1 MDRLPTVLFKDC
13 SDLWCPLNSL
23 YWSQQTNIL
32 VSKHP
37 NSCVHEIVSI
47 YCPQCLTRYTEDES
61 TSFNNRCSVC
71 KVCPFCSSTLSAD
84 GDNLVCGMCFWTC
97 PKEKSQPVNIFPE
110 KLSFNRILSRYK
122 EKDVDDAHQKLKD
135 LTSQR
140 SNMASDPKVLW
151 QMEDLRKKLDASLS
165 PDDESEAIEQAA
177 LAGYCQDREAQ
188 EASDHKKGQRY
199 PAAVPLRSKRTIRGR
214 LQDVSAATGSSSSM
228 LTGAAGRM
236 NILVQ
241 PKTLPLEGDS
251 SLKVQRGKWWV
262 KDASAIHDVPFVSV
276 VQLPCRQKQ
285 TPSTASAASTAATI
299 ELCFTNPKE
308 VATSIRFFLKSGI
321 EQQVDGDG
329 ANTNTITTAT
339 TIPSDPSCSYVALD
353 PITGS
358 ATRFDSV
365 PAAQLLRYDA
375 ATETESNSNYDS
387 SCARHG
393 GTAAYYEVPLAAYE
407 DELLKDASAE
417 EQQVQVLVQVQAVG
431 EGEAGT
437 GSKAQGEA
445 ARYPPL
451 QVHRPQ
457 QGSSSSSSS
466 SPSPGTTEVDEPV
479 FGNWGFRAVHN
490 KSYVRIPITLPAAPF
505 HTDSRGQEQEVVQ
518 LQLTGVIKMGKT
530 DVTFPIK
537 VLFPL

>member
-1 MDRLPTVLFKDC
+1 
-13 SDLWCPLNSL
+13 
-23 YWSQQTNIL
+23 
-32 VSKHP
+32 
-37 NSCVHEIVSI
+37 
-47 YCPQCLTRYTEDES
+47 
-61 TSFNNRCSVC
+61 
-71 KVCPFCSSTLSAD
+71 
-84 GDNLVCGMCFWTC
+84 
-97 PKEKSQPVNIFPE
+97 
-110 KLSFNRILSRYK
+110 
-122 EKDVDDAHQKLKD
+122 
-135 LTSQR
+135 
-140 SNMASDPKVLW
+140 
-151 QMEDLRKKLDASLS
+151 
-165 PDDESEAIEQAA
+165 
-177 LAGYCQDREAQ
+177 
-188 EASDHKKGQRY
+188 
-199 PAAVPLRSKRTIRGR
+199 
-214 LQDVSAATGSSSSM
+214 
-228 LTGAAGRM
+228 M

-276 VQLPCRQKQ
+276 VQLPRRQKQ
-285 TPSTASAASTAATI
+285 TPSTASAATTAATI

-308 VATSIRFFLKSGI
+308 VATSIRFFFNSGI
-321 EQQVDGDG
+321 EQQAGGDG
-329 ANTNTITTAT
+329 ANTNTTTTTTAT
-339 TIPSDPSCSYVALD
+339 TNLSEPSCSSYVALD

-375 ATETESNSNYDS
+375 ATVTDSNSNCNS
-387 SCARHG
+387 SGARHG
-393 GTAAYYEVPLAAYE
+393 GTAVYCEVPLAAYE

-417 EQQVQVLVQVQAVG
+417 EEQQVQVQVQVQAVG
-431 EGEAGT
+431 EGEPGT
-437 GSKAQGEA
+437 GSEAQGEA
-445 ARYPPL
+445 TRYPPL

-457 QGSSSSSSS
+457 QGSSSSSSSSS

-505 HTDSRGQEQEVVQ
+505 HTDSRGQEQEVELEVAQ